1 MTEIESVVKPDCIAD
16 DFRRKAVTFVYIHTT
31 ILAASRLNLAIP
43 EEVPDVIAA
52 AVMRVYDELQAL
64 QAPIEN

>member
-43 EEVPDVIAA
+43 AR
-52 AVMRVYDELQAL
+52 AVLDRVLC
-64 QAPIEN
+64 

>member
-43 EEVPDVIAA
+43 IVSHVERTERWTILWLNTYS
-52 AVMRVYDELQAL
+52 RL
-64 QAPIEN
+64 

>member
-43 EEVPDVIAA
+43 TKVTGKDITILWVALTAYVKIA
-52 AVMRVYDELQAL
+52 LFAL
-64 QAPIEN
+64 